1 MFNASFT
8 IVFINCSDMQIVTSS
23 SIMLVY
29 IHVQF
34 KVISKN
40 TWQTMFMIHK
50 FMSQQQ
56 NL

>member
-1 MFNASFT
+1 
-8 IVFINCSDMQIVTSS
+8 MQIVTSS
-23 SIMLVY
+23 IIRLMY

-40 TWQTMFMIHK
+40 KWQTMFMIHK
-50 FMSQQQ
+50 FMNQQQ